1 MSANKLLNNP
11 FEGRRWEQDAEHIIY
26 LPKIFTELEKRQD
39 LYIIG
44 SRGTGKTTFLKAL
57 NWETRIENR
66 SIHAQTENGNLF
78 KDRYIGIYIDAMV
91 FGDSIFEMGDSDD
104 SPLMRVYSIWAELN
118 VLYRLIGAIKGLYK
132 NGYIDFT
139 IKDEQFQCN
148 EIYDYLSNL
157 LGDTFLRNRQN
168 TGTDYDL
175 IRLEQ
180 VVYDLRREVI
190 YGVDELKSK
199 SASYSFGNLIK
210 EIFPKL
216 VGLCDDESEIE
227 WCTKIC
233 FDAIES
239 APNFHKIVNTF
250 VVKKLSR
257 GVWFIIS
264 GLTHRLIDMSQTYI
278 PNHNLTNDDK
288 AHIDLDKMFFLSSD
302 AARKEFGHLAEGICN
317 QRLRYSDNTIDDK
330 IKFDL
335 TACLG
340 NWTINQILHVYL
352 KSRKTRSVSKEF
364 EDFMKLAEKNYDA
377 NKYKTRSPPYVE
389 TYYYDILGHN
399 KNWTGPLQKS
409 RQKNMGAGK
418 KHIVIMLA
426 LLRDYKLTSST
437 PYAGERQLMYLC
449 NSTRE
454 FLQLMAALF
463 DVRMRQHQSKDLSY
477 FYSFEAK
484 LTQNEIQTQ
493 TDAAVKVAENK
504 YKEIKSK
511 SDKEIIA
518 KRISVFIDMCGNILY
533 DLEAK
538 TELSSLISDEKGV
551 FTVSFKDDESGDK
564 LSSFLKTAAD
574 DTIIKIIN
582 ESNKKD
588 MRIIDFELSR
598 LFSPKYKFLFRSRG
612 GKIKLDSSL
621 LNDLCTSSSDSF
633 ENKSRKLIKYTE
645 NMYTIDEST
654 DYKSNTYQKKLFE
667 DV

>member
-26 LPKIFTELEKRQD
+26 LPEIFTELEKRQD

-57 NWETRIENR
+57 NWKTRLENR

-104 SPLMRVYSIWAELN
+104 GSLMRVYSIWAELN
-118 VLYRLIGAIKGLYK
+118 VLYRLIRAIKGLYK
-132 NGYIDFT
+132 NNYINFA

-148 EIYDYLSNL
+148 KIYDYLSNL
-157 LGDTFLRNRQN
+157 LGDKFLRNRQN
-168 TGTDYDL
+168 TETDYDL

-180 VVYDLRREVI
+180 VTYDLRGEVI
-190 YGVDELKSK
+190 NGVTELTSK
-199 SASYSFGNLIK
+199 SPLYSFGNII
-210 EIFPKL
+210 EETFPIL
-216 VGLCDDESEIE
+216 VGLCDDESDIK

-239 APNFHKIVNTF
+239 SPNFHKIVNTF
-250 VVKKLSR
+250 VARKLSR
-257 GVWFIIS
+257 RVWFIIS
-264 GLTHRLIDMSQTYI
+264 GLTHRLIDMNQTYI

-288 AHIDLDKMFFLSSD
+288 AHIDLDEMFFLSSD
-302 AARKEFGHLAEGICN
+302 AARKEFIRLAEGICDL
-317 QRLRYSDNTIDDK
+317 RLKYSDHTIDNK
-330 IKFDL
+330 KKFDL

-340 NWTINQILHVYL
+340 NWEMNQILDVYL

-364 EDFMKLAEKNYDA
+364 NGFMNLVEEKYNA
-377 NKYKTRSPPYVE
+377 NEYLTKFPPYIQ
-389 TYYYDILGHN
+389 TYYYDILEQP
-399 KNWTGPLQKS
+399 KKWTGPLQKS
-409 RQKNMGAGK
+409 RQKNMDSGK
-418 KHIVIMLA
+418 KYIVITLA
-426 LLRDYKLTSST
+426 LLRNYKLTTST

-463 DVRMRQHQSKDLSY
+463 DVRMQKHQSKGLSY

-484 LTQNEIQTQ
+484 LTQNEIEAQTE
-493 TDAAVKVAENK
+493 AAVKVAEYK
-504 YKEIKSK
+504 YTEIKKK

-518 KRISVFIDMCGNILY
+518 KRISVFIDTCGKILY
-533 DLEAK
+533 DLQAK
-538 TELSSLISDEKGV
+538 TELSSLKSDEKGV
-551 FTVSFKDDESGDK
+551 FTVSFKDDENGKK

-582 ESNKKD
+582 ADNKND
-588 MRIIDFELSR
+588 LSIIDFELSR

-612 GKIKLDSSL
+612 RKIKLDGAL
-621 LNDLCTSSSDSF
+621 LKDLCTTGIDSF
-633 ENKSRKLIKYTE
+633 ENASQKLIEHTE
-645 NMYTIDEST
+645 NMYTLDASID
-654 DYKSNTYQKKLFE
+654 DKSKTYQKTLF
-667 DV
+667 